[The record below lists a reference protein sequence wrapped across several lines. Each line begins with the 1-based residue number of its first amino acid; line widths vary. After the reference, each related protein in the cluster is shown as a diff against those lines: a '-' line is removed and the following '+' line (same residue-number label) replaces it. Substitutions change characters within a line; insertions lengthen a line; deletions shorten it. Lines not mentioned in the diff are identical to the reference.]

1 MARVRTIVV
10 GTGGMARWHIRTMLK
25 QKRTTEIVGF
35 VEIGEKSRAAVREL
49 FLECNCTCPPFYETV
64 RALIKSI
71 PADAAFI
78 CTPHS
83 VHFENARDCLKLGMD
98 VLIEK
103 PMVMNA
109 SEARK
114 LIRLRDQ
121 TGKLVMVA
129 FPGSLSPAVAKA
141 KSLISGGKIGRIAG
155 ISAAVHQKWK
165 RATAGTWRQEPDI
178 SGGGF
183 LFDTGSHMINT
194 VVELMG
200 DDVAEV
206 VALFDNCGAPVEINS
221 SVSGRCRNGILFS
234 LCGAGDSIHCTSRI
248 AVMGDKGVLEVGIWG
263 EYLRLKLD
271 KDDDFKPLKYRQ
283 SHGPWE
289 EFLRVRDG
297 KAENPCP
304 PEVGLRFAK
313 LMDMIRKSAVTGKT
327 VKGR

>member
-1 MARVRTIVV
+1 MARVKAIIV

-25 QKRTTEIVGF
+25 QKRTTDIVGF
-35 VEIGEKSRAAVREL
+35 VEISDKSRAAVQEL
-49 FLECNCTCPPFYETV
+49 YAECNLTCPPFYETI
-64 RALIKSI
+64 RALAKDLA
-71 PADAAFI
+71 PDAAFI
-78 CTPHS
+78 CTPHKF
-83 VHFENARDCLKLGMD
+83 HFGNARDCLKQGMD

-109 SEARK
+109 SEARR
-114 LIRLRDQ
+114 LIKLRDQ

-129 FPGSLSPAVAKA
+129 FPGSLSPAVQKA
-141 KSLISGGKIGRIAG
+141 RKLIASGKIGKISG
-155 ISAAVHQKWK
+155 ISAAVHQRWK
-165 RATAGTWRQEPDI
+165 AATAGAWRQVPEV

-206 VALFDNCGAPVEINS
+206 SAIFDYCGAPVEINS
-221 SVSGRCRNGILFS
+221 SVSGRCRNGIIFS
-234 LCGAGDSIHCTSRI
+234 LCGAGDSVHCTSRI
-248 AVMGDKGVLEVGIWG
+248 SVMGDKGILEVGIWG
-263 EYLRLKLD
+263 EYLRLMLV
-271 KDDDFKPLKYRQ
+271 KDREFKPVKYRC

-313 LMDMIRKSAVTGKT
+313 LMDMVRKSAETGRT
-327 VKGR
+327 VKAR